1 VLKGYRLTLPEVHVG
16 AKKPYVDAEGAMH
29 WPVMLVFPETGQ
41 QDVIEGWHEDD
52 LVAEHLDVVS
62 VWEVALSLQVW
73 FVAGSRT

>member
-1 VLKGYRLTLPEVHVG
+1 VG
-16 AKKPYVDAEGAMH
+16 SGA
-29 WPVMLVFPETGQ
+29 VVTSVVCGGQ